1 MKSFRVVAIGAMAL
15 GSVGW
20 LWADTL
26 PADPLIKFTTGG
38 GGSVDITCVT
48 NDCETHF
55 SVGGDG
61 FLNTN
66 IFNET
71 GSNITEMH
79 FVLPTTNFDQSFS
92 AFTDTFEFAS
102 ISRSETLDQL
112 TVSFSGVGNVTGQ
125 NSAFLAADP
134 TAPSGLPGFVP
145 DGTIKLFVFFG
156 DPSTD
161 SIFNGF
167 GNGQEGTFSLSAP
180 APEPSTLWLSLT
192 GVLGLVLTRRK
203 LQKS

>member
-1 MKSFRVVAIGAMAL
+1 MKNFRVVAISAMAL

-20 LWADTL
+20 LWADTV

-48 NDCETHF
+48 NGCETDF

-61 FLNTN
+61 FLTTN

-71 GSNITEMH
+71 GFNISGMH
-79 FVLPTTNFDQSFS
+79 FVIPTTNFDQSFS

-102 ISRSETLDQL
+102 ISRSETLKQL
-112 TVSFSGVGNVTGQ
+112 TVSFDGVGNITGQ

-134 TAPSGLPGFVP
+134 NAPSGPPGFVP
-145 DGTIKLFVFFG
+145 DGTIELFVFFG
-156 DPSTD
+156 DAPSD

-167 GNGQEGTFSLSAP
+167 GNGQEGTFSLSTST
-180 APEPSTLWLSLT
+180 PEPSMFWLSLS
-192 GVLGLVLTRRK
+192 GVLGLILTRRK